1 MEINW
6 EEKCKENEIRI
17 QELRTLVL
25 TLENKLKENGI
36 PLPEQTAF
44 IERLSSDNRIARLL
58 LDGTY
63 EELKK
68 YAEDMEK
75 LCRKFTCKVTYRD
88 LGIWTMSPKAE
99 IETVASSLLTCLC
112 GTGPLNRVDILKGLS
127 GRILPGKLTL
137 LLGPP
142 GSGSSSIKLLYL
154 LGKLS

>member
-6 EEKCKENEIRI
+6 EEKCRENEITI
-17 QELRTLVL
+17 QELRKLVQ
-25 TLENKLKENGI
+25 TLENVLQQHGI
-36 PLPEQTAF
+36 PLPEQKAF
-44 IERLSSDNRIARLL
+44 VERLSSDNRFARLL
-58 LDGTY
+58 QEGTY

-88 LGIWTMSPKAE
+88 LDIWTMSPKAE
-99 IETVASSLLTCLC
+99 IETVASSLWTCFC
-112 GTGPLNRVDILKGLS
+112 GPGPLNRVDILKGLS

-142 GSGSSSIKLLYL
+142 GSGSFLTILYQ
-154 LGKLS
+154 